1 MIKYVLQ
8 YNPEDCGPACLATIF
23 SFYGMKV
30 PLRELKRKFSYGKE
44 GASLFSIVE
53 ISELYGFN
61 ANSYKGNLQELID
74 GIRKFELNLPL
85 LLHVELENGDG
96 HYLVLKKITKHGKI
110 KVFDPSIGN
119 RSYSQEKFNNIWTG
133 YIVNFE
139 KKDDWK
145 RIKISDEKYKLFIN
159 YLVSQQKN
167 IFKVLIASILITI
180 ISYLG
185 ALFIKFLFDNYI
197 LQNDIESFDNLLNI
211 FSENLIFLATFLVI
225 LYFLRM
231 LISILKGVYT
241 SKVSKKLSISFSNLL
256 YEKLLDV
263 PSDFYFNFESGEI
276 NSRFQSIME
285 LQSILL
291 GSTFTLIIESL
302 SSIIGGIVLFLI
314 NVKLFVI
321 VLLMVVIYTIVVY
334 IFIPKLKNLNKKFY
348 SKYSNQLTIVSQTIS
363 GIDTIKVNGFRNWF
377 IKKMSIPMYESAN
390 YKYKEEKYS
399 SALVALITFIE
410 SVGTLSILTLGAFYI
425 KEGILSIGTF
435 MAFQSIMYF
444 FIEPLKSLILLQD
457 ELQNLSV
464 LVERLNDVYQEPSEY
479 IKNNRKGSRLELNEF
494 NISLSNVSFE
504 RIYKQP
510 ILKNINLTIREGE
523 HIAIVGE
530 SGSGKSTLLK
540 IIATLNQVNSG
551 TYYINNY
558 PLESFSLDYIRRQI
572 AYVEQD
578 PFIFSGTLAENLLF
592 GKEYSIDENQLDTI
606 CNVCGIYN
614 INNLGK
620 QALNM
625 YLIENGDNLSG
636 GQKQKIGIARALLKK
651 PKILLLDEATSNM
664 DYKSE
669 RSIFEYIKTNL
680 FDTTVICVSHNRNVI
695 EFVDN
700 LVVLS
705 NQTIEN
711 IGVIDELINSDS
723 IFNDL
728 FI

>member
-119 RSYSQEKFNNIWTG
+119 RSYSQEEFNNIWTG

-321 VLLMVVIYTIVVY
+321 VLLMVVIYAIVVY

-377 IKKMSIPMYESAN
+377 IKKMSVPMYESAN

-494 NISLSNVSFE
+494 NVSLSNVSFE
-504 RIYKQP
+504 KIYKQP

-728 FI
+728 FV